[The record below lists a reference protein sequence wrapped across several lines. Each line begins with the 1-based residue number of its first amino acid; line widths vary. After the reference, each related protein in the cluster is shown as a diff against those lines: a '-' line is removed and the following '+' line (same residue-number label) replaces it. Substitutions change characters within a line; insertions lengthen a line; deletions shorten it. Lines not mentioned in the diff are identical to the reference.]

1 MSSWCVAGIS
11 AGWAALG
18 SRLLLGGCGGHRPPP
33 QGLWRHAEEAS
44 SALGVQIGAV
54 EVQEPRCPQP
64 AFRKWWREGGTGGGR
79 GPASRHPSMPRA
91 GWRGA
96 GFMVSCSV
104 LCCPQKEEC

>member
-1 MSSWCVAGIS
+1 MSSWRGVGICM
-11 AGWAALG
+11 GWAALG
-18 SRLLLGGCGGHRPPP
+18 NLPLLGGCGGHRPPP

-54 EVQEPRCPQP
+54 EVQEASLPP
-64 AFRKWWREGGTGGGR
+64 ASLQKVVERGGTHGGR

-91 GWRGA
+91 GRRGT
-96 GFMVSCSV
+96 GFMARCSV